1 MRAAWILALAALV
14 LAGTARAQL
23 DRRFRTPT
31 DVTDLFQERSG
42 PSELL
47 CLLDFSP
54 GTSAVLWHPY
64 YSTGADYWTHF
75 ARPVRTRDYPRSQ
88 DPDQDCL
95 YFRYTLSWT
104 GIGGYE
110 MEVRVCWND
119 SDREFTGAYP
129 FYGMH
134 GPLVAADGAVID
146 QAYLR
151 ARGETLP
158 SGPEARDGSIG
169 APATWVKYATHVRI
183 HTSGGS
189 GFPSSAYCGA
199 VVALPGGGRT
209 IDLPIPWRLLESPA
223 SVPAETYDD
232 PAQGG
237 YPGFT
242 RFVYANRSSLT
253 CPDSG
258 GPGPRRVALDTTG
271 WAGHEP
277 GGRPCPSVGAPG
289 HVDGVEP
296 QASGNLEVEGGR
308 PILYHTDYLFW
319 IFFGTAGTA
328 TRKNDAANPSAMTA
342 GGFSSFIIPQVTE
355 PNGKGQPA
363 TAWQN
368 GLPARC
374 RYQAVK
380 AALIATY
387 FGRLAD
393 GRRVQDVSR
402 WAFRFLDPDGEEA
415 GRTISCSNDLGLGR
429 ERSLRS
435 LAHPGDLAALQR
447 KAPGTLN
454 GRGAAVTW
462 AVANALAQFNATAQ
476 GGNGASVFDPGHG
489 PGVDDPCG
497 ARLLLL
503 VAASGSGWDPGLP
516 PVSRY
521 GGAGGA
527 EPNTPL
533 EGNGAI
539 RAALGQLEPAGGGRF
554 WNPETLVGIAAHG
567 GLEPGLGQAGRFL
580 PFQVEA
586 RGGQGF
592 RRRRPVTTLT
602 LGLCLGGGIDA
613 GPPARLNAAALW
625 GDSRVPAAAPFTA
638 DPARPGQ
645 APNFSH
651 ARHETALGLGLR
663 RAAER
668 AGADADPRVPA
679 VSLVGLC
686 VDRTAYLGVFHPSGG
701 ATRWSGDLIMAGL
714 SGNGEAA
721 TPVDQAGRPL
731 TAPDPDRAGWAASRI
746 LAGYGTVDRREGR
759 VHTLLPGDARLTVVA
774 PGDGTLLRNL
784 QRAMAPASRPTGPGL
799 TRFLWSMLGG
809 DTTRPE
815 RKGPGTGSYPMRD
828 RAMGDVINSTPA
840 MLEYAPE
847 RADAVPELRA
857 QRDAAA
863 ASGARPRFRVLFVA
877 TNQGHLHA
885 FGELSYET
893 AIRVDGGQVLVP
905 RAVAVELWSF
915 IPTEAILQPWYLDDV
930 DPLERP
936 NPSPNAHAYL
946 ADGAPLVYFNPRPG
960 RAGKPLV
967 RPGDTALLVFGL
979 GKGGRSTYC
988 LEVDDPLKPEL
999 HWALRPDEV
1008 TGAGN
1013 RWVRSMG
1020 LATGRPAIA
1029 RALDGAG
1036 RVADFLVLGG
1046 GFSSDGI
1053 ERNPAWTDA
1062 DPPRP
1067 FGRSLILFDLNR
1079 GPGNYRDG
1087 PGNLFCHSDPAMGSV
1102 SAGGVPAEVLPGTG
1116 MAQRV
1121 YCTDRSGGLWALGL
1135 KPASGLPGDS
1145 CRVGDWSLRPVLR
1158 LRDAVVSTRPEVFTL
1173 PQGRIPGT
1181 ATSALGV
1188 VLGTGDRN
1196 NPMDRPV
1203 PGSGGTRN
1211 RLILLFD
1218 PGATG
1223 HGGAGLDEG
1232 LLTRLNWTSV
1242 AGNLDPAPFLHLDP
1256 GTRKPAVP
1264 GFRLDLPGPGG
1275 KVVHDPLV
1283 THGALFFSVFTPV
1296 DDPGDPCA
1304 QRGVTET
1311 FQIGRIWHP
1320 GAGPSPAGARFS
1332 GLAGELVPQADA
1344 QVTQCGQEA
1353 ASSTGDAAAA
1363 LPAIRRY
1370 HGREPAQRLRVLGWR
1385 VSPVP

>member
-1 MRAAWILALAALV
+1 MRAARLLALAVLV
-14 LAGTARAQL
+14 LAGTLARAQL
-23 DRRFRTPT
+23 DRRWRTAT

-42 PSELL
+42 PVELL

-54 GTSAVLWHPY
+54 GTSAVLWHPS

-75 ARPVRTRDYPRSQ
+75 TRPVRTREYPRSQ

-95 YFRYTLSWT
+95 YFRYTLSWAGT
-104 GIGGYE
+104 GGYQ

-129 FYGMH
+129 FYGMR
-134 GPLVAADGAVID
+134 GPLVAGDGTVID

-158 SGPEARDGSIG
+158 SGPGARDGSIG
-169 APATWVKYATHVRI
+169 VPATWVKYATHVRI
-183 HTSGGS
+183 HTGGRS

-199 VVALPGGGRT
+199 EVAIPGGSRT

-223 SVPAETYDD
+223 SVPAGTWDD
-232 PAQGG
+232 PPSGVTW
-237 YPGFT
+237 PE
-242 RFVYANRSSLT
+242 
-253 CPDSG
+253 PG
-258 GPGPRRVALDTTG
+258 GPVALDTTG
-271 WAGHEP
+271 WAGHDP

-289 HVDGVEP
+289 HVDGVKP

-319 IFFGTAGTA
+319 VFFGTAGTPA
-328 TRKNDAANPSAMTA
+328 RKDDAANPAAMT
-342 GGFSSFIIPQVTE
+342 GGSARSFVIPQATE
-355 PNGKGQPA
+355 LNAQGEPA
-363 TAWQN
+363 TAWRN

-380 AALIATY
+380 AALISTY

-393 GRRVQDVSR
+393 GRRVRDVSR
-402 WAFRFLDPDGEEA
+402 WAFRFLDPEGEEA
-415 GRTISCSNDLGLGR
+415 DRTISCSNDLGLGR

-435 LAHPGDLAALQR
+435 LACPGDLAALQR
-447 KAPGTLN
+447 KAPGTMG
-454 GRGAAVTW
+454 GRGAAVGW
-462 AVANALAQFNATAQ
+462 AVANALAQFNASAL
-476 GGNGASVFDPGHG
+476 GGSGASVFDPG
-489 PGVDDPCG
+489 PGGAGDPCA
-497 ARLLLL
+497 ARLLLR
-503 VAASGSGWDPGLP
+503 VAASGSGWDPGP
-516 PVSRY
+516 GS
-521 GGAGGA
+521 A
-527 EPNTPL
+527 L
-533 EGNGAI
+533 EGSAPV
-539 RAALGQLEPAGGGRF
+539 RAAPGLLEPAGGGK
-554 WNPETLVGIAAHG
+554 
-567 GLEPGLGQAGRFL
+567 GL
-580 PFQVEA
+580 
-586 RGGQGF
+586 

-602 LGLCLGGGIDA
+602 FGLSLGGGVEA
-613 GPPARLNAAALW
+613 APPARL
-625 GDSRVPAAAPFTA
+625 RAAAPFAT

-645 APNFSH
+645 APTFTH
-651 ARHETALGLGLR
+651 ARHEADLALGFR
-663 RAAER
+663 RAIEQ
-668 AGADADPRVPA
+668 AGAAAEPPAAA
-679 VSLVGLC
+679 VSLVGLWAG
-686 VDRTAYLGVFHPSGG
+686 RTAYLGVFHPSGG
-701 ATRWSGDLIMAGL
+701 STRWSGDLIMAGL
-714 SGNGEAA
+714 SGGEAA
-721 TPVDQAGRPL
+721 APVDPAGRPL
-731 TAPDPDRAGWAASRI
+731 TTLDPDRAGWAASRI
-746 LAGYGTVDRREGR
+746 LAGYGTADRRQGR
-759 VHTLLPGDARLTVVA
+759 VHTLLPGGSRLTVVA
-774 PGDGTLLRNL
+774 PGDGTLLQDLR
-784 QRAMAPASRPTGPGL
+784 RAMAPAHRPTGPGL

-815 RKGPGTGSYPMRD
+815 REGPGTGSYPMRD

-840 MLEYAPE
+840 LLEYAPE
-847 RADAVPELRA
+847 LADAVPELRA
-857 QRDAAA
+857 QRDAARA
-863 ASGARPRFRVLFVA
+863 AGARPRFRVLFVA

-885 FGELSYET
+885 FGELSYEA
-893 AIRVDGGQVLVP
+893 AIRVDGRQAQVP
-905 RAVAVELWSF
+905 RAAAVELWSF

-936 NPSPNAHAYL
+936 NPSPNPHVYL

-960 RAGKPLV
+960 RAGNPRV

-988 LEVDDPLKPEL
+988 LEVQDPLKPEL
-999 HWALRPDEV
+999 RWALRPDEV

-1029 RALDGAG
+1029 RALDGSG

-1046 GFSSDGI
+1046 GFSSEGL

-1087 PGNLFCHSDPAMGSV
+1087 PGNLFCHGDPAMGSV
-1102 SAGGVPAEVLPGTG
+1102 GAGGVPAEVLPGTG

-1121 YCTDRSGGLWALGL
+1121 YCADRSGGLWALGL
-1135 KPASGLPGDS
+1135 QAAPGLPGDS

-1181 ATSALGV
+1181 ATPALGV

-1196 NPMDRPV
+1196 NPMDWPA
-1203 PGSGGTRN
+1203 PGPGGARN

-1232 LLTRLNWTSV
+1232 QLTRLTWASV
-1242 AGNLDPAPFLHLDP
+1242 AGALDPAQLLHLDP
-1256 GTRKPAVP
+1256 GTRKPAAL
-1264 GFRLDLPGPGG
+1264 GYRLDLPGPGG
-1275 KVVHDPLV
+1275 KVIHDPLV
-1283 THGALFFSVFTPV
+1283 THGTLFFSVFTPV
-1296 DDPGDPCA
+1296 DVPGDPCA
-1304 QRGVTET
+1304 QGGMTET
-1311 FQIGRIWHP
+1311 FRIGGIWRP
-1320 GAGPSPAGARFS
+1320 WAGPGRAGSRFP

-1344 QVTQCGQEA
+1344 QVSQWGQQA
-1353 ASSTGDAAAA
+1353 AGGPGGAAAA

-1370 HGREPAQRLRVLGWR
+1370 RGREPAQGVRILGWR
-1385 VSPVP
+1385 ASPVP

>member
-1 MRAAWILALAALV
+1 MRAARILALAV
-14 LAGTARAQL
+14 LAGTLAQAQL
-23 DRRFRTPT
+23 DRRWRTPT

-42 PSELL
+42 PAEVL

-64 YSTGADYWTHF
+64 YYTGADYWTHF
-75 ARPVRTRDYPRSQ
+75 TRPVRTRDYPRSQ

-95 YFRYTLSWT
+95 YFRYTLSRAGT
-104 GIGGYE
+104 GGYQ

-134 GPLVAADGAVID
+134 GPLVAADGTVID

-158 SGPEARDGSIG
+158 SGPQARDGSIG

-183 HTSGGS
+183 HTRGRS
-189 GFPSSAYCGA
+189 GFPSSAYCGGEVA
-199 VVALPGGGRT
+199 VPGGSRT
-209 IDLPIPWRLLESPA
+209 IDLPIPWRLLESPE
-223 SVPAETYDD
+223 SVPAETCDD

-237 YPGFT
+237 NPASS
-242 RFVYANRSSLT
+242 RFVYANQSSVT
-253 CPDSG
+253 CPGFG
-258 GPGPRRVALDTTG
+258 GPVALDTTG

-289 HVDGVEP
+289 HVDAVEP

-319 IFFGTAGTA
+319 IFFGTAGTPN
-328 TRKNDAANPSAMTA
+328 RKNDAANPTAMTA
-342 GGFSSFIIPQVTE
+342 GGLRSFVIPQVTE
-355 PNGKGQPA
+355 LNAKGEPA

-393 GRRVQDVSR
+393 GRRVRDVSR
-402 WAFRFLDPDGEEA
+402 WAFRFLDPEGEEA
-415 GRTISCSNDLGLGR
+415 DRTISCSNDLGLGR

-435 LAHPGDLAALQR
+435 LACPGDLAALQR
-447 KAPGTLN
+447 KAPGTLS

-476 GGNGASVFDPGHG
+476 GGNGASVFDPG
-489 PGVDDPCG
+489 PGEADDPCG
-497 ARLLLL
+497 ARLMLL
-503 VAASGSGWDPGLP
+503 VAASGSGWDPGLL
-516 PVSRY
+516 PVAGY
-521 GGAGGA
+521 GGGAGPGTA
-527 EPNTPL
+527 L
-533 EGNGAI
+533 EGSGAI
-539 RAALGQLEPAGGGRF
+539 RAALGPLEPAGGGRF
-554 WNPETLVGIAAHG
+554 CNPETLAGIAAH
-567 GLEPGLGQAGRFL
+567 
-580 PFQVEA
+580 
-586 RGGQGF
+586 GGQGF

-613 GPPARLNAAALW
+613 GPPARLHAAAPW
-625 GDSRVPAAAPFTA
+625 GEGRVPAAPPVTTDA
-638 DPARPGQ
+638 ARPGQ
-645 APNFSH
+645 APNFTH
-651 ARHETALGLGLR
+651 ARHEAGLALGFR

-668 AGADADPRVPA
+668 AGAAAEPSAPA
-679 VSLVGLC
+679 ASLVGLC
-686 VDRTAYLGVFHPSGG
+686 VGRTAYLGVFHPSGG
-701 ATRWSGDLIMAGL
+701 TTRWSGDLIMTGL
-714 SGNGEAA
+714 SGSGETA
-721 TPVDQAGRPL
+721 TPVDPAGRPL
-731 TAPDPDRAGWAASRI
+731 TTLDPDRAGWAASRI

-759 VHTLLPGDARLTVVA
+759 VHTLLPGGSRLTVVA
-774 PGDGTLLRNL
+774 PGDGTLLGDL

-815 RKGPGTGSYPMRD
+815 REGPGTGSYPMRE

-840 MLEYAPE
+840 LLEYAPE
-847 RADAVPELRA
+847 LADAVPELRA
-857 QRDAAA
+857 QGDAARA
-863 ASGARPRFRVLFVA
+863 AGARPRFRVLFVA

-885 FGELSYET
+885 FGEVSYET
-893 AIRVDGGQVLVP
+893 AIRVDGGQLLVP
-905 RAVAVELWSF
+905 RAAAVELWSF

-936 NPSPNAHAYL
+936 NPSPNPHAYL

-979 GKGGRSTYC
+979 GNGGRSTYC
-988 LEVDDPLKPEL
+988 LEVQDPLKPEL
-999 HWALRPDEV
+999 RWALRPDEV
-1008 TGAGN
+1008 AGAGN

-1029 RALDGAG
+1029 RALDGG
-1036 RVADFLVLGG
+1036 GKVADFLVLGG

-1053 ERNPAWTDA
+1053 ERNPGWTDA

-1087 PGNLFCHSDPAMGSV
+1087 PGNLFCHGDPAMGSV
-1102 SAGGVPAEVLPGTG
+1102 SAGGVPVEVSPGTG

-1135 KPASGLPGDS
+1135 QPASGLPGDS
-1145 CRVGDWSLRPVLR
+1145 CRAGDWSLRPVLR

-1181 ATSALGV
+1181 AIPALGV

-1203 PGSGGTRN
+1203 PGQGGACN
-1211 RLILLFD
+1211 RMILLFD

-1223 HGGAGLDEG
+1223 RGGGAGLDEG
-1232 LLTRLNWTSV
+1232 QLTRLNGASV
-1242 AGNLDPAPFLHLDP
+1242 AGALDPAQLLHLDP
-1256 GTRKPAVP
+1256 GTRKPAAL

-1296 DDPGDPCA
+1296 DDPVDPCA
-1304 QRGVTET
+1304 PGGMTET
-1311 FQIGRIWHP
+1311 FRIGGIWRP
-1320 GAGPSPAGARFS
+1320 RAGPSPAGARFT

-1344 QVTQCGQEA
+1344 QVTQWGRVA
-1353 ASSTGDAAAA
+1353 AGSPGGAGAA

-1370 HGREPAQRLRVLGWR
+1370 HGREPAQGVRILGWR
-1385 VSPVP
+1385 ASPVP